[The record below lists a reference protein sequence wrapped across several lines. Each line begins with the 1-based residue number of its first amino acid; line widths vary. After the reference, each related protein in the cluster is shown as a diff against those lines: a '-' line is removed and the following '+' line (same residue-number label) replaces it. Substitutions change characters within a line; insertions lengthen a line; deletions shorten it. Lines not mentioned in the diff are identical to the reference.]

1 MRSDAALFS
10 RKREFETEKKIPS
23 LSFPL
28 CFPLPLSFP
37 IVRKSAAMVPARNG
51 GGGGR
56 DSRGSGRGSGSV
68 SGGVGEGGPPVVI
81 VMGACCLDRILPVPS
96 YPGPDAKIRTG
107 PAVEAGGG
115 NAANVAL
122 ALGRLSD
129 APLLGASWPPDPA
142 SCSDPTPSSA
152 GPLCRVVLIT
162 RVGTDGIGRGL
173 REDLGGGGVDCTSPL
188 FVAGPSGSTTSVTTV
203 VVAEE
208 GRTRACLH
216 TPGTCGELG
225 TGDVERALIGREEGF
240 PEEGPEEGPEEALD
254 DLFRDA
260 AVFHTDTRHTGAA
273 LYLAREAVRRG
284 ILVSVDVEKDR
295 GEAMERIVALAS
307 LVFGN
312 VDRLREYALGLD
324 AGSRH
329 TEPALAIARHYR
341 ALEAGGDGAVQRD
354 KCIVVTR

>member
-1 MRSDAALFS
+1 M
-10 RKREFETEKKIPS
+10 
-23 LSFPL
+23 
-28 CFPLPLSFP
+28 
-37 IVRKSAAMVPARNG
+37 
-51 GGGGR
+51 
-56 DSRGSGRGSGSV
+56 
-68 SGGVGEGGPPVVI
+68 
-81 VMGACCLDRILPVPS
+81 
-96 YPGPDAKIRTG
+96 
-107 PAVEAGGG
+107 
-115 NAANVAL
+115 
-122 ALGRLSD
+122 
-129 APLLGASWPPDPA
+129 
-142 SCSDPTPSSA
+142 
-152 GPLCRVVLIT
+152 
-162 RVGTDGIGRGL
+162 GTDGIGRGL

-240 PEEGPEEGPEEALD
+240 PEEGFPEEGPEEALD

-312 VDRLREYALGLD
+312 VDRLREYKFEENLTLVTFGSSAELPLCRSVTHIGLSVCVALVDRL
-324 AGSRH
+324 
-329 TEPALAIARHYR
+329 PARCATRRNARCSSQMKSLAWICSKR
-341 ALEAGGDGAVQRD
+341 
-354 KCIVVTR
+354 